1 MQANKASDAPPTRT
15 FTERARRVQI
25 VRAAID
31 TIAELGYANASYAQ
45 IAKRADLSSTGLISY
60 HFESRGEL
68 MDEVVRNVLE
78 KISAHMAGRQS
89 GEAADAGEA
98 LRRHILAIVEFV
110 DTHRAEM
117 KALMEIFLA
126 GGFAYGDEEERRAV
140 SPLETI
146 LRRGQREGSFRRFD
160 VRVMSTLIQ
169 RALDGLPFLLA
180 QDPKLDVRRYG
191 TEVARAFDRAT
202 KASD

>member
-1 MQANKASDAPPTRT
+1 MQANEALDAAPART
-15 FTERARRVQI
+15 FTERTRRAQI

-60 HFESRGEL
+60 HFDSRGEL
-68 MDEVVRNVLE
+68 MSEVVRDVVGQ
-78 KISAHMAGRQS
+78 IGAHMAWRLAR
-89 GEAADAGEA
+89 EAEEAGEV
-98 LRRHILAIVEFV
+98 LRRHIIAIVEFI
-110 DTHRAEM
+110 DTHRGEM

-126 GGFAYGDEEERRAV
+126 GGFTYGDEEERRAV
-140 SPLETI
+140 SALEAI

-160 VRVMSTLIQ
+160 VRVMATLIQ

-191 TEVARAFDRAT
+191 TEVATAFDRAT
-202 KASD
+202 RAHD